1 MIMLMR
7 DSNSLIFISAEAI
20 KSLKELLSKEEK
32 NFAKPNIQVSS
43 MSKPAYPTKYDEFT
57 STQKDAKENIGMI
70 DPQVINSF
78 FLKLAEFLF
87 NKDLTLYE
95 VIHTKIFDKMFNGKE
110 YELIYSNSFFRLF
123 SERGLTITEEE

>member
-1 MIMLMR
+1 MLMR

-20 KSLKELLSKEEK
+20 KSLKELLLKEEK
-32 NFAKPNIQVSS
+32 NFAKPSIQVSL

-57 STQKDAKENIGMI
+57 STHKEAKENIGMI

-95 VIHTKIFDKMFNGKE
+95 VIYIKIFDKMFNGKE